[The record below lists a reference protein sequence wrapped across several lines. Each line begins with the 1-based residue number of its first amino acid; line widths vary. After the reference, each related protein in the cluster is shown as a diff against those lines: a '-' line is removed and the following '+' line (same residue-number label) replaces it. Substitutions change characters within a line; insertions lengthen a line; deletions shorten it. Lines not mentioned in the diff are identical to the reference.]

1 MFENFLKLFSKQ
13 NLLDQSYETT
23 VTMLKSDLEMFRA
36 TMDVLRNEDTA
47 ELPFNIYQKD
57 KEINRFEREVRKNV
71 LTHLAISGVH
81 NVGAGLALVSIV
93 IDVERIGDYCKN
105 IAELATAHAEKL
117 KGGIFEA
124 DLKEIE
130 TKVLERF
137 EKIIQAVEK
146 PDVEIARDVMSDYRG
161 LTRKSDGILMDIVA
175 EKDKSLA
182 VHDAVVL
189 ALYFRYLKRVASH
202 LMNIASSVV
211 NPFPRI
217 GFRDKSLD
225 KKEEPDNQ

>member
-1 MFENFLKLFSKQ
+1 MFENFIKLFSKQ

-36 TMDVLRNEDTA
+36 TMDVLRNEETA
-47 ELPFNIYQKD
+47 ELPFDIYQKD

-71 LTHLAISGVH
+71 LTHLAVSGVH
-81 NVGAGLALVSIV
+81 NVAAGLALVSIV

-105 IAELATAHAEKL
+105 IAELAVAHPEKL
-117 KGGIFEA
+117 KGGIYET

-137 EKIIQAVEK
+137 DKIITAVEE
-146 PDVEIARDVMSDYRG
+146 PNIEVAREIMADYRG
-161 LTRKSDGILMDIVA
+161 LTRKSDGILTDIIA
-175 EKDKSLA
+175 EKDKSLT

-189 ALYFRYLKRVASH
+189 ALYFRYLKRIASH

-225 KKEEPDNQ
+225 KKEPSDE